1 MIRAT
6 RIHFDARAKPGR
18 KQQRSPTIAPRN
30 NLSHVAGEQSEPL
43 LDLTIPQA
51 LAQAAAMYGDR
62 EAAVFCATG
71 TRITYAELDMLVDQL
86 ATGFLE
92 LGLEKGDR
100 IGIWGPNRIEWLVTQ
115 FASARLGLILV
126 SINPA
131 YRLMELEYALN
142 KVECKALVT
151 ANQFKTSN
159 YIEMIEAL
167 APEIKSSAPGELA
180 AAKLPHLRTVIQ
192 MGDEHVPGMYR
203 YMDIMQNGRL
213 PDKARLDAIGAQL
226 KPTDPINIQFT
237 SGTTGAP
244 KGATLTHHNILNNS
258 NFTTAVMAYTEQ
270 DRVCIPVP
278 LYHCFGMVVGT
289 LGSVTKGSAMI
300 FPEEAFDPL
309 TTLQAVDRERC
320 TSLYGVPTMFVAELE
335 HPDFAT
341 FDLSSLRTGIMAGS
355 PCPIEL
361 MKRVIAEM
369 NMGEITIA
377 YGMTEVGPLSF
388 QTSVDDPIE
397 KRVSSVGRVH
407 PHVEVK
413 IVDADG
419 RTVPVGVEGE
429 IWTASYGVM
438 TGYWNDPERTDEAM
452 DGGVWMRSGD
462 LGVLDKDGYL
472 NISGRLKDMVIR
484 GGENIFPREI
494 EEFLYRNPKVQ
505 QAQVFGVP
513 DEKYGEELCAWI
525 ELRPGEAASEDE
537 IREFCKGQITHF
549 KIPRYIRF
557 VEEFPMTVTGKVQKF
572 KMRELMCKE
581 LGLKEQQTA

>member
-1 MIRAT
+1 M
-6 RIHFDARAKPGR
+6 P
-18 KQQRSPTIAPRN
+18 QN
-30 NLSHVAGEQSEPL
+30 NLSYVAGDRSQPL
-43 LDLTIPQA
+43 LDQTIPQA
-51 LAQAAAMYGDR
+51 FAETVAKYGDR

-71 TRITYAELDMLVDQL
+71 KRITYAEFDLLVDRL
-86 ATGFLE
+86 AAGLLE
-92 LGLEKGDR
+92 LGLEKGER
-100 IGIWGPNRIEWLVTQ
+100 IGIWGPNRIEWLLTQ

-126 SINPA
+126 CINPA

-142 KVECKALVT
+142 KVECRALVM
-151 ANQFKTSN
+151 ADHFKTSN
-159 YIEMIEAL
+159 YVEMIEAL
-167 APEIKSSAPGELA
+167 APEIKTASPGELA
-180 AAKLPHLRTVIQ
+180 AARLPHLQVVIH
-192 MGDEHVPGMYR
+192 MGDEQLPGMYR
-203 YMDIMQNGRL
+203 FADVAQEDR
-213 PDKARLDAIGAQL
+213 PVDKARLDSLSAQL
-226 KPTDPINIQFT
+226 DPHEPINIQFT

-244 KGATLTHHNILNNS
+244 KGATLTHHNIINNS
-258 NFTTAVMAYTEQ
+258 IFTTSVMRYTEH

-289 LGSVTKGSAMI
+289 LGSITKGAVMI
-300 FPEEAFDPL
+300 FPEESFDPVS
-309 TTLQAVDRERC
+309 TLRAVDQERC
-320 TSLYGVPTMFVAELE
+320 TSLYGVPTMFAAELD
-335 HPDFAT
+335 HPEFKN
-341 FDLSSLRTGIMAGS
+341 FNMSSLRTGVMAGS

-369 NMGEITIA
+369 NMSEITIA

-388 QTSVDDPIE
+388 QTSVDDPLE
-397 KRVSSVGRVH
+397 MRVSSVGRVH

-413 IVDADG
+413 IVDTEG
-419 RTVPVGVEGE
+419 QTVPVGVEGE

-438 TGYWNDPERTDEAM
+438 TGYWNDPERTNEAM
-452 DGGVWMRSGD
+452 DEEGWMRSGD

-525 ELRPGEAASEDE
+525 ELKRGETSSEEE
-537 IREFCKGQITHF
+537 IREFFKGQIAHF

-572 KMRELMCKE
+572 KMRQMMGEE
-581 LGLKEQQTA
+581 LGLAAE